1 MSVWI
6 VFGFSI
12 NALVIIVT
20 ILVLHGQNLWTKEAW
35 AVIPWLSPCFYG
47 VVHHGHDHWCIIMIF
62 IIITYKW
69 HIPTMVGFCHGGNL
83 PESHRHHHHHHH
95 HNHHQQCWFNI
106 IMARRKRCIEAIM
119 GGPLYKPSHV
129 SWSHHH
135 VLIASSAPWE
145 AHHHHHPFPS
155 SSCIEGYI
163 GQAPLI
169 NPLALSW
176 SHHHVLI
183 ASSAQTSS
191 SDSCSQPRIDRGIAF
206 PTGDRWSDS
215 DEEPYS

>member
-1 MSVWI
+1 
-6 VFGFSI
+6 
-12 NALVIIVT
+12 
-20 ILVLHGQNLWTKEAW
+20 
-35 AVIPWLSPCFYG
+35 
-47 VVHHGHDHWCIIMIF
+47 
-62 IIITYKW
+62 
-69 HIPTMVGFCHGGNL
+69 MVGFCHGGNL

-145 AHHHHHPFPS
+145 AHHHHHPLPS

-191 SDSCSQPRIDRGIAF
+191 SDSCSQPRIDWGIAF
-206 PTGDRWSDS
+206 PTGERGSDS
-215 DEEPYS
+215 YSWSQPGPARGLIGDIAFRSWGGVRKKKGTKISSIEEEEFEGEP